1 MNIAALMDETTV
13 CVCAGAGGVGKTT
26 TAAALAA
33 GMAQRGRRVLV
44 LTIDPARR
52 LAGALG
58 LPETDDDEHVVDL
71 AAHGMAGSGSLHAAM
86 LDARRTFDALVRE
99 QAPTEAAAE
108 RILRNPIYQQLAGA
122 VAGSHEYMAM
132 ERLYEVWS
140 SGRFDLIVLDTPP
153 SRHALDFLEA
163 PARVTRFVDGRA
175 LRLLVRPSV
184 RAGTFGMRVLG
195 AGPNLALGAIE
206 RLTGGTF
213 LADLS
218 ELLASFEG
226 MYEGFQRRADEVSRL
241 LASPETTF
249 VLVTVPLPEP
259 ITEADFFWRAL
270 RERDLPFGGVVMNKV
285 HPSYVGGAAAAS
297 GRAPARRCTRP
308 ACPSRPRPA
317 RPRTCSTSSPWP
329 TATGRTSSSS
339 RSAWAPIR
347 SSRCRCSSTTCTTWR
362 GSPPS
367 AGTCSRRTNRSGELR
382 QSANAF
388 ILRLPAD

>member
-1 MNIAALMDETTV
+1 MNLAQFMENTKVA
-13 CVCAGAGGVGKTT
+13 VCAGAGGVGKTT

-58 LPETDDDEHVVDL
+58 LPETDDDEHAVDL
-71 AAHGMAGSGSLHAAM
+71 AAHGMAGTGTLHAAM
-86 LDARRTFDALVRE
+86 LDAQRTFDALVRE
-99 QAPTEAAAE
+99 QAPSEAAAD

-163 PARVTRFVDGRA
+163 PGRVTRFVDGRA
-175 LRLLVRPSV
+175 LRLLVRPGV
-184 RAGTFGMRVLG
+184 RAGMLGMRVFG
-195 AGPNLALGAIE
+195 AGPNLALAGVE
-206 RLTGGTF
+206 RLTGMTF

-218 ELLASFEG
+218 EFLASFEG

-249 VLVTVPLPEP
+249 LLVTVPLTEP
-259 ITEADFFWRAL
+259 IIEADFFWREL

-285 HPSYVGGAAAAS
+285 HPSYVGGGRRGIGGRARRALHEAGVPEQAAA
-297 GRAPARRCTRP
+297 RAAENLLHFQSLADRDRANIERLEERMGADAVVEVPLLEHDVHDLEGLA
-308 ACPSRPRPA
+308 AVSRHLFA
-317 RPRTCSTSSPWP
+317 
-329 TATGRTSSSS
+329 
-339 RSAWAPIR
+339 
-347 SSRCRCSSTTCTTWR
+347 
-362 GSPPS
+362 
-367 AGTCSRRTNRSGELR
+367 EV
-382 QSANAF
+382 
-388 ILRLPAD
+388 

>member
-1 MNIAALMDETTV
+1 MR
-13 CVCAGAGGVGKTT
+13 GAGGVGKTT

-58 LPETDDDEHVVDL
+58 LPETDDDEHEVDL
-71 AAHGMAGSGSLHAAM
+71 AAHGMAGTGTLHAAM
-86 LDARRTFDALVRE
+86 LDAHRTFDALVRE
-99 QAPTEAAAE
+99 QAPSPAAAE
-108 RILRNPIYQQLAGA
+108 RILQNPIYQQLAGA

-163 PARVTRFVDGRA
+163 PGRVTRFVDGRA
-175 LRLLVRPSV
+175 LRLLVRPGV
-184 RAGTFGMRVLG
+184 RAGMLGMRVFG
-195 AGPNLALGAIE
+195 AGPNLALGAVE
-206 RLTGGTF
+206 RLTGVTL

-218 ELLASFEG
+218 EFLASFEG
-226 MYEGFQRRADEVSRL
+226 MYEGFQRRADEVARL

-249 VLVTVPLPEP
+249 LLVTVPLTEP

-285 HPSYVGGAAAAS
+285 HPSYVGGAPQP
-297 GRAPARRCTRP
+297 RPAPVPGGRCTRP
-308 ACPSRPRPA
+308 ACPSRRPPA
-317 RPRTCSTSSPWP
+317 RPRTCSI
-329 TATGRTSSSS
+329 S
-339 RSAWAPIR
+339 RPLADRDRANIERLEERMGADAVIEVPLLEHDVHDLEGLAAM
-347 SSRCRCSSTTCTTWR
+347 SRHLF
-362 GSPPS
+362 
-367 AGTCSRRTNRSGELR
+367 ASG
-382 QSANAF
+382 
-388 ILRLPAD
+388 

>member
-1 MNIAALMDETTV
+1 VNVAELVAGTRV
-13 CVCAGAGGVGKTT
+13 VVCAGAGGVGKTT

-33 GMAQRGRRVLV
+33 GMAQRGRKVLV

-58 LPETDDDEHVVDL
+58 LPETDDDEHEVDL
-71 AAHGMAGSGSLHAAM
+71 AAHGMAGAGSLHAAM

-99 QAPTEAAAE
+99 QAPTPEAAE

-163 PARVTRFVDGRA
+163 PGRVTRFVDGRA

-184 RAGTFGMRVLG
+184 RAGRLGMRVLG
-195 AGPNLALGAIE
+195 PAPNMALGAVE
-206 RLTGGTF
+206 RLTGVTL
-213 LADLS
+213 LADIS
-218 ELLASFEG
+218 EFLASFEG

-249 VLVTVPLPEP
+249 LLVTVPLTEP
-259 ITEADFFWRAL
+259 IQEADFFWRAL
-270 RERDLPFGGVVMNKV
+270 RERGLPFGGVVMNKV
-285 HPSYVGGAAAAS
+285 HPAYVVGGDNRGVRARVRRSLREAGVAAATAE
-297 GRAPARRCTRP
+297 RAAENLLHFQALADRDRANIERLEARLGP
-308 ACPSRPRPA
+308 ESVVEVPLLEHDVHDLEGLAAVA
-317 RPRTCSTSSPWP
+317 RHLFV
-329 TATGRTSSSS
+329 
-339 RSAWAPIR
+339 
-347 SSRCRCSSTTCTTWR
+347 
-362 GSPPS
+362 
-367 AGTCSRRTNRSGELR
+367 AG
-382 QSANAF
+382 
-388 ILRLPAD
+388 